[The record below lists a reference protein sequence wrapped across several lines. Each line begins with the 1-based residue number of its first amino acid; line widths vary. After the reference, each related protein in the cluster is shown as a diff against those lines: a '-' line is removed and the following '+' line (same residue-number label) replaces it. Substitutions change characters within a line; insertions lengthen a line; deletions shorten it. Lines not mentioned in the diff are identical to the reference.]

1 MEFLKIW
8 FLSIAAAVV
17 YGILHDQIT
26 AHICVEYFS
35 VAHPT
40 ILPLSSPTLLA
51 LQWGI
56 LATWWVGASLGI
68 LLAFAARSGSRRAL
82 SARDLFRPLITL
94 LSCMAIGALLAGTA
108 GFFLA
113 RAGAISLDGWLAIA
127 IPPAKHA
134 RFMAD
139 WWAHSAS
146 YVIGFLGGLVL
157 CVRVYRM
164 RGDTTVR

>member
-8 FLSIAAAVV
+8 LLSIAAAIV
-17 YGILHDQIT
+17 YGILHDQVT

-56 LATWWVGASLGI
+56 LATWWVGAGLGI
-68 LLAFAARSGSRRAL
+68 LLAFAARSGSRPAL
-82 SARDLFRPLITL
+82 SAGDLFRPLIVL
-94 LSCMAIGALLAGTA
+94 LSCMAISALLAGAA
-108 GFFLA
+108 GFLLA
-113 RAGAISLDGWLAIA
+113 RAGIISLSGWLATA
-127 IPPAKHA
+127 IPAAKHA

-146 YVIGFLGGLVL
+146 YGIGFLGGLAV

-164 RGDTTVR
+164 RGDSTVR